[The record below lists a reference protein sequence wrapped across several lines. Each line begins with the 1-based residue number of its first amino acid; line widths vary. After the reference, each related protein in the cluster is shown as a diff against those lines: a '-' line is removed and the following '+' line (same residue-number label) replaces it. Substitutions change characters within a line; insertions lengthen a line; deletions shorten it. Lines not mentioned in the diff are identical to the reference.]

1 MLFRSCLERYLSLR
15 AAYEAIGVP
24 DPDMVRPEILLDP
37 SSAKAVEGWL
47 DDAAEP
53 LRRAINILESV
64 VDAET
69 IIIGGFMPPE
79 LIERLVA
86 RLEPLPISVRA
97 RANLPGPRLLIGT
110 AGYDTTALGAAAL
123 PIFDEFNPQFD
134 VLLKG

>member
-1 MLFRSCLERYLSLR
+1 VAR
-15 AAYEAIGVP
+15 
-24 DPDMVRPEILLDP
+24 
-37 SSAKAVEGWL
+37 AVESWL

-69 IIIGGFMPPE
+69 IIIGGFMPPQ
-79 LIERLVA
+79 LIEKLVA
-86 RLEPLPISVRA
+86 RIDPLLVSVGA
-97 RANLPGPRLLIGT
+97 RAEKKGPRVLIGT